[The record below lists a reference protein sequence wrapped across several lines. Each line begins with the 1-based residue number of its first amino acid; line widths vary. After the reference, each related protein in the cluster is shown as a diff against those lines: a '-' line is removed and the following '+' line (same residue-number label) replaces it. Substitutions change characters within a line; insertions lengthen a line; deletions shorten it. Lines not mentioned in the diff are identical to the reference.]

1 MLEMAGFLEDCLRLF
16 RFLSVIHFVG
26 TSFLSLCS
34 FTSVVKRYVCGEKE
48 HIVGDGK
55 RKQLDGEDESFAR
68 EVEGFFYLFP
78 EFGDVERGFPYF
90 HNFSLNSGKPIATVL
105 VSTQDRCRMCGKAL
119 AVDPN
124 THVVVIYHGQR
135 GSYLGSRVTK
145 CCRSCKVYEHYVYWT
160 LEGKRHFNDDCL
172 SNEFLLSSED
182 TAFQKAL
189 VMQCANFLVVGALPF
204 ATFAQTF
211 NRRFGYDGIS
221 KSNYNGIQS
230 GPAVKRM
237 KRYC

>member
-1 MLEMAGFLEDCLRLF
+1 MAGFLEDRMCLF
-16 RFLSVIHFVG
+16 RFFLFVIHIFVG
-26 TSFLSLCS
+26 TSFLRLCS

-48 HIVGDGK
+48 YIVVDGK
-55 RKQLDGEDESFAR
+55 RKRLDGEDESFAR
-68 EVEGFFYLFP
+68 EVEGFFYLFR
-78 EFGDVERGFPYF
+78 EFGDVERGFPDF
-90 HNFSLNSGKPIATVL
+90 HNFSLNSGKPMAMVL
-105 VSTQDRCRMCGKAL
+105 VSTQDRCRICRKVLG
-119 AVDPN
+119 VDPN
-124 THVVVIYHGQR
+124 THVVVIYHEQR
-135 GSYLGSRVTK
+135 GSYLGSRVTN
-145 CCRSCKVYEHYVYWT
+145 CCRSCKVYEHYGYWT

-189 VMQCANFLVVGALPF
+189 VKQCANFLVVAALPF

-211 NRRFGYDGIS
+211 NRRFGYDGTS
-221 KSNYNGIQS
+221 TSNDNGIQS